1 MELCIATIDSIK
13 QIEQLGAIRLNGTSI
28 FNKTIFV
35 SYICIFPGVYNY
47 NMPCSVQLLH
57 YEHYDHC
64 EQDTG
69 PGSATETQLRPAE
82 EVTTLHCGQLAGH
95 KRINRGASK
104 DCTFKL
110 LFWMRLHIFLLV
122 WLILL
127 RLRPPQIGGCHSHA
141 HL

>member
-13 QIEQLGAIRLNGTSI
+13 HIEQLGAIRLNGTSI

-57 YEHYDHC
+57 YEHYEHS
-64 EQDTG
+64 QLQ
-69 PGSATETQLRPAE
+69 ETQLRPAE

-95 KRINRGASK
+95 KQINRGAAQYH
-104 DCTFKL
+104 F
-110 LFWMRLHIFLLV
+110 
-122 WLILL
+122 
-127 RLRPPQIGGCHSHA
+127 
-141 HL
+141 